1 MNSTGWPHRT
11 RAILDLARA
20 CLSSAKALVQA
31 ACQFVGY
38 IKNRVFYADLGML
51 ARIDGRVPVVLF
63 YKLRVTW
70 TNPMV
75 VELGQN
81 ASSWNVAALRAV
93 RRNAGS
99 LRCVQFAATR

>member
-1 MNSTGWPHRT
+1 
-11 RAILDLARA
+11 
-20 CLSSAKALVQA
+20 
-31 ACQFVGY
+31 
-38 IKNRVFYADLGML
+38 ML

-81 ASSWNVAALRAV
+81 ASSWNVAAV
-93 RRNAGS
+93 RTARGDAYSSPPRVSVGLTGRGASICSENRGS
-99 LRCVQFAATR
+99 QWHSV